1 LKKVFLRRVETDLK
15 SASINPMPADRPSS
29 PSPPTESI
37 AAQRDA
43 DIVRLLQDGAMQLA
57 FEALMQRYESKVF
70 HLCLAMLRDTPTA
83 QDIAQDSLLR
93 AWRSLAS
100 YKPGL
105 AALSTWIYAITRNRC
120 LTELARRQQVGAH
133 RDDSALW
140 DDIEQLPALVPP
152 QDPAALQLLR
162 RLVDALPAPY
172 QACLKLYY
180 FEEHSVDEVADMLG
194 LPQGTVKTHLS
205 RGRQALHKALA
216 AQGLASA
223 SLWL

>member
-1 LKKVFLRRVETDLK
+1 
-15 SASINPMPADRPSS
+15 M
-29 PSPPTESI
+29 

-43 DIVRLLQDGAMQLA
+43 DIVRLLEAGALQPA

-70 HLCLAMLRDTPTA
+70 HLCLAMLRDTHTA

-100 YKPGL
+100 YKPGV

-120 LTELARRQQVGAH
+120 LTELARHQQAGVY
-133 RDDSALW
+133 RDDSSMG
-140 DDIEQLPALVPP
+140 DDMEQLPAPFATQDAT
-152 QDPAALQLLR
+152 QDPASLQLLR
-162 RLVDALPAPY
+162 RLVDALPTPY
-172 QACLKLYY
+172 QVCLKLYY
-180 FEEHSVDEVADMLG
+180 FEENSVDEVAEMLG

-205 RGRQALHKALA
+205 RGRQALHKALQ